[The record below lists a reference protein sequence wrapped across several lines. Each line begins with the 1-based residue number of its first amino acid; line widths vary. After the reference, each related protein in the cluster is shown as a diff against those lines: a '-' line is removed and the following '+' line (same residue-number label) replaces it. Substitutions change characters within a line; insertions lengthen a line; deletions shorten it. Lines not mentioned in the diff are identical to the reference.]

1 MKHELFPKISTEM
14 DAVVERLKNNE
25 ILNITDLGEEAVE
38 KVIDGLKDKRTMTT
52 SQVAYIEDMV
62 LRAKTFMDSLV
73 TMRSIERVSCQVA
86 MMSTH
91 RVLVSCTCNLVLISC
106 TKKLCKDLMITLHG
120 VGPLHIGFSDSNLQ
134 LLVQ

>member
-1 MKHELFPKISTEM
+1 M

-73 TMRSIERVSCQVA
+73 TMRSLRE
-86 MMSTH
+86 
-91 RVLVSCTCNLVLISC
+91 
-106 TKKLCKDLMITLHG
+106 
-120 VGPLHIGFSDSNLQ
+120 
-134 LLVQ
+134 